1 MSYPRQSVDFSLQ
14 WNGGRILVMPLS
26 RVRPQDRH
34 ITGHTAA
41 HDPGGLKRL
50 FSGVY
55 LLCHETYK
63 QA

>member
-1 MSYPRQSVDFSLQ
+1 MAHPKQSVDFSLQ
-14 WNGGRILVMPLS
+14 WDDRRTPVMPS
-26 RVRPQDRH
+26 PPVRPQDRH

-41 HDPGGLKRL
+41 HDPGRLKRL